1 MAKITNT
8 YITSDAKGLR
18 EDLSDMIYD
27 ISPVETPFVS
37 NIGKGKG
44 TAVLHEWQTDVLAAA
59 VSTNAQPEGND
70 ITSFAAVV
78 PTVRVGNYMQI
89 MSKEVIVSGTI
100 EVVKKAGRSKELARE
115 TAKRLKE
122 IKRDLEKNGLE
133 NVAASGS
140 DPRKFAGMGAWLKT
154 NISKDAGGV
163 NPIYTTLPND
173 DRTDGTQRAF
183 TETLLKDALTLAWD
197 NGGEPSMLIVGSFN
211 KKAFSAFA
219 GVGTKTYNMN
229 QGRKAQW
236 TIIGASDVYV
246 SDFGVL
252 EVVAD
257 RFVRARDAWGIDT
270 GMASI
275 DYLRPFKVEE
285 LAKTGDAQK
294 RFVVGELTLK
304 VNNEKAHFLVADL
317 TTS

>member
-1 MAKITNT
+1 
-8 YITSDAKGLR
+8 
-18 EDLSDMIYD
+18 MIYD
-27 ISPVETPFVS
+27 ISPIETPFVS
-37 NIGKGKG
+37 NIGKGKA

-59 VSTNAQPEGND
+59 VSTNQQPEGND
-70 ITSFAAVV
+70 ITSFAAVT
-78 PTVRVGNYMQI
+78 PTVRVGNYAQI

-122 IKRDLEKNGLE
+122 IKRDLEKNALE
-133 NVAASGS
+133 NIAASGS
-140 DPRKFAGMGAWLKT
+140 DPRKMAGMGAWLKT
-154 NISKDAGGV
+154 NISKDAGGADPV
-163 NPIYTTLPND
+163 YTTLPND

-219 GVGTKTYNMN
+219 GVGDKVFNMN
-229 QGRKAQW
+229 QGRKTQW

-285 LAKTGDAQK
+285 LAKTGDAKK
-294 RFVVGELTLK
+294 RLVVGELTLK